1 MEIGMVF
8 PVLPGKSD
16 ALIAFA
22 NKLVGERK
30 DEYNEAQAS
39 VLRESWFLQQTPMG
53 DMVVVHF
60 EAPDPAAVF
69 AGLATSAEPFDVWFR
84 EQVMDTTGVDLANP
98 GGSLPTQILN
108 WSKN

>member
-22 NKLVGERK
+22 HKLVNERK

-39 VLRESWFLQQTPMG
+39 VLRESWFLQQTPNG
-53 DMVVVHF
+53 DVVVVYF

-69 AGLATSAEPFDVWFR
+69 AGLASSQEPFDVWFR
-84 EQVMDTTGVDLANP
+84 EQVLDTTGVDLAQP

-108 WSKN
+108 WSKA